1 MIACLYLNGEVEFMR
16 DMRNN
21 LKDVQNMLEQHKDNK
36 LMKQQLIIAEIRY
49 MVQQNIVLAYKQY
62 NSKNVTIQG
71 IVRDIRIQDSSIIIT
86 IGCIVYGYTDA
97 VINCRLS
104 MQEENIS
111 DVSQLI
117 TGSLAIVQGLQVVE
131 NNDIIV
137 IDSKILNCAQ
147 QLENLKT
154 LNAM

>member
-1 MIACLYLNGEVEFMR
+1 
-16 DMRNN
+16 
-21 LKDVQNMLEQHKDNK
+21 MLEQHKDNK
-36 LMKQQLIIAEIRY
+36 LMKQQLMIAEIRY

-62 NSKNVTIQG
+62 NSKNVTVQG

>member
-1 MIACLYLNGEVEFMR
+1 MCEVEFMR

-21 LKDVQNMLEQHKDNK
+21 LKDVQSMLEQHKDNK

-71 IVRDIRIQDSSIIIT
+71 IVRDIQIQDSSIIIT

>member
-1 MIACLYLNGEVEFMR
+1 
-16 DMRNN
+16 
-21 LKDVQNMLEQHKDNK
+21 MLEQHKDNK

-71 IVRDIRIQDSSIIIT
+71 IVRDIQIQDSSIIIT

-111 DVSQLI
+111 DVSQLM

>member
-1 MIACLYLNGEVEFMR
+1 MR

-49 MVQQNIVLAYKQY
+49 MVQQNIVLAYRQY

>member
-1 MIACLYLNGEVEFMR
+1 
-16 DMRNN
+16 
-21 LKDVQNMLEQHKDNK
+21 MLEQHKDNK
-36 LMKQQLIIAEIRY
+36 LMKQQLMIAEIRY

-97 VINCRLS
+97 AINCRLS

>member
-1 MIACLYLNGEVEFMR
+1 
-16 DMRNN
+16 
-21 LKDVQNMLEQHKDNK
+21 MLEQHRDNK

-117 TGSLAIVQGLQVVE
+117 TGSLAIVQGLQIVE

>member
-1 MIACLYLNGEVEFMR
+1 
-16 DMRNN
+16 
-21 LKDVQNMLEQHKDNK
+21 MLEKHKDNK

-131 NNDIIV
+131 NNDIVV

-154 LNAM
+154 LNTM

>member
-1 MIACLYLNGEVEFMR
+1 
-16 DMRNN
+16 
-21 LKDVQNMLEQHKDNK
+21 MLEQHKDNK
-36 LMKQQLIIAEIRY
+36 LMKQQLMIAEIRY

>member
-1 MIACLYLNGEVEFMR
+1 
-16 DMRNN
+16 
-21 LKDVQNMLEQHKDNK
+21 MLEQHKDNK

-71 IVRDIRIQDSSIIIT
+71 IVRDIQIQDSSIIIT

>member
-1 MIACLYLNGEVEFMR
+1 
-16 DMRNN
+16 
-21 LKDVQNMLEQHKDNK
+21 MLEQHKDNK

-62 NSKNVTIQG
+62 NSKNATIQG

-97 VINCRLS
+97 AIDCRLS

-131 NNDIIV
+131 NNDIII

>member
-1 MIACLYLNGEVEFMR
+1 
-16 DMRNN
+16 
-21 LKDVQNMLEQHKDNK
+21 
-36 LMKQQLIIAEIRY
+36 
-49 MVQQNIVLAYKQY
+49 
-62 NSKNVTIQG
+62 
-71 IVRDIRIQDSSIIIT
+71 
-86 IGCIVYGYTDA
+86 
-97 VINCRLS
+97 

>member
-1 MIACLYLNGEVEFMR
+1 
-16 DMRNN
+16 
-21 LKDVQNMLEQHKDNK
+21 MLGQHKDNK

-104 MQEENIS
+104 MQERNIS

-117 TGSLAIVQGLQVVE
+117 TGSLAIVQGLQIVE

>member
-1 MIACLYLNGEVEFMR
+1 
-16 DMRNN
+16 MRNN

-62 NSKNVTIQG
+62 NSKNVTVQG

-97 VINCRLS
+97 VINCRLA

>member
-1 MIACLYLNGEVEFMR
+1 MCEVEFMR

-21 LKDVQNMLEQHKDNK
+21 LKDVQSMLEQHKDNK

-71 IVRDIRIQDSSIIIT
+71 IVRDIQIQDSSIIIT

-117 TGSLAIVQGLQVVE
+117 TGSLVIVQGLQVVE

>member
-1 MIACLYLNGEVEFMR
+1 
-16 DMRNN
+16 
-21 LKDVQNMLEQHKDNK
+21 MLEQHKDNK

>member
-1 MIACLYLNGEVEFMR
+1 
-16 DMRNN
+16 MRNN

>member
-1 MIACLYLNGEVEFMR
+1 MR

-111 DVSQLI
+111 DVSQII
-117 TGSLAIVQGLQVVE
+117 TGSLAIVQGLQIVE

>member
-1 MIACLYLNGEVEFMR
+1 
-16 DMRNN
+16 
-21 LKDVQNMLEQHKDNK
+21 MLEQHKDNK

-97 VINCRLS
+97 IINCRLS

>member
-1 MIACLYLNGEVEFMR
+1 MR

-117 TGSLAIVQGLQVVE
+117 TGSLAIVQGLQIVE

>member
-1 MIACLYLNGEVEFMR
+1 MR

-86 IGCIVYGYTDA
+86 IGCIVYGYPDA
-97 VINCRLS
+97 AINCRLS

>member
-1 MIACLYLNGEVEFMR
+1 
-16 DMRNN
+16 
-21 LKDVQNMLEQHKDNK
+21 MLEQHKDNK
-36 LMKQQLIIAEIRY
+36 LMKQQLMIAEIRY

-97 VINCRLS
+97 AIYCRLS

-131 NNDIIV
+131 NNDIII

>member
-1 MIACLYLNGEVEFMR
+1 MR

-154 LNAM
+154 LNSM

>member
-1 MIACLYLNGEVEFMR
+1 
-16 DMRNN
+16 
-21 LKDVQNMLEQHKDNK
+21 MLEQHKDNK
-36 LMKQQLIIAEIRY
+36 IMKQQLIIAEIRY

-71 IVRDIRIQDSSIIIT
+71 IVRDIQIQDSSIIIT

>member
-1 MIACLYLNGEVEFMR
+1 
-16 DMRNN
+16 
-21 LKDVQNMLEQHKDNK
+21 MLEQHKDNK

-62 NSKNVTIQG
+62 NNKNVNIQG

>member
-1 MIACLYLNGEVEFMR
+1 
-16 DMRNN
+16 
-21 LKDVQNMLEQHKDNK
+21 MLEQHKDNK
-36 LMKQQLIIAEIRY
+36 LMKQQLMIAEIRY

-97 VINCRLS
+97 AIDCRLS

-131 NNDIIV
+131 NNDIII

>member
-1 MIACLYLNGEVEFMR
+1 
-16 DMRNN
+16 
-21 LKDVQNMLEQHKDNK
+21 MLEQHKDNK
-36 LMKQQLIIAEIRY
+36 LMKQQLMIAEIRY

-154 LNAM
+154 LNTM

>member
-1 MIACLYLNGEVEFMR
+1 
-16 DMRNN
+16 
-21 LKDVQNMLEQHKDNK
+21 MLEQHKDNK
-36 LMKQQLIIAEIRY
+36 LMKQQLMIAEIRY

-97 VINCRLS
+97 AIDCRLS

>member
-1 MIACLYLNGEVEFMR
+1 
-16 DMRNN
+16 
-21 LKDVQNMLEQHKDNK
+21 MLEQHKDNK

-97 VINCRLS
+97 AIDCRLS

-131 NNDIIV
+131 NNDIII

>member
-1 MIACLYLNGEVEFMR
+1 
-16 DMRNN
+16 
-21 LKDVQNMLEQHKDNK
+21 MLEQHKDNK
-36 LMKQQLIIAEIRY
+36 LMKQQLMIAEIRY

-71 IVRDIRIQDSSIIIT
+71 IVQDIRIQDSSIIIT

>member
-1 MIACLYLNGEVEFMR
+1 
-16 DMRNN
+16 
-21 LKDVQNMLEQHKDNK
+21 MLEQHKDNK

-131 NNDIIV
+131 NNDVIV

>member
-1 MIACLYLNGEVEFMR
+1 
-16 DMRNN
+16 
-21 LKDVQNMLEQHKDNK
+21 MLEQHKDNK

-49 MVQQNIVLAYKQY
+49 MVKQNIVLAYKQY

>member
-1 MIACLYLNGEVEFMR
+1 
-16 DMRNN
+16 
-21 LKDVQNMLEQHKDNK
+21 MLEQHKDNK

-71 IVRDIRIQDSSIIIT
+71 IVRDIQIQDSSIIIT

-117 TGSLAIVQGLQVVE
+117 TGSLVIVQGLQVVE

>member
-1 MIACLYLNGEVEFMR
+1 
-16 DMRNN
+16 
-21 LKDVQNMLEQHKDNK
+21 MLEQHKDNK

-154 LNAM
+154 LNTMYKLYYIGVVKYRN

>member
-1 MIACLYLNGEVEFMR
+1 MR

-154 LNAM
+154 LNTM

>member
-1 MIACLYLNGEVEFMR
+1 
-16 DMRNN
+16 
-21 LKDVQNMLEQHKDNK
+21 MLEQHKDNK

-86 IGCIVYGYTDA
+86 SGCIVYGYTDA

-154 LNAM
+154 LNTM

>member
-1 MIACLYLNGEVEFMR
+1 
-16 DMRNN
+16 
-21 LKDVQNMLEQHKDNK
+21 MLEQHKDNK
-36 LMKQQLIIAEIRY
+36 LMKQQLMIAEIRY

-117 TGSLAIVQGLQVVE
+117 TGSLAIVQGLQIVE

>member
-1 MIACLYLNGEVEFMR
+1 
-16 DMRNN
+16 
-21 LKDVQNMLEQHKDNK
+21 MLEQHKDNK

-62 NSKNVTIQG
+62 NSKNVTVQG
-71 IVRDIRIQDSSIIIT
+71 IVRDIQIQDSSIIIT

-131 NNDIIV
+131 NNDIII

>member
-1 MIACLYLNGEVEFMR
+1 MR

-97 VINCRLS
+97 AINCRLS

>member
-1 MIACLYLNGEVEFMR
+1 
-16 DMRNN
+16 
-21 LKDVQNMLEQHKDNK
+21 MLEQHKDNK

-117 TGSLAIVQGLQVVE
+117 TGSLAIVQGLQIVE

-154 LNAM
+154 LNTM

>member
-1 MIACLYLNGEVEFMR
+1 
-16 DMRNN
+16 
-21 LKDVQNMLEQHKDNK
+21 MLEQHKDNK

-49 MVQQNIVLAYKQY
+49 MVQQNIVLAYKRY

-71 IVRDIRIQDSSIIIT
+71 IVRDIQIQDSSIIIT

-117 TGSLAIVQGLQVVE
+117 TGNLAIVQGLQVVE